1 MLKNPN
7 EFAKAMTYLNAH
19 GISVY
24 KTAVSNFDQLR
35 IYIDNNGQIKPS
47 QQLYT
52 HKSVT
57 AKLEELVLLLYHKAL
72 TAHLT
77 DKVTKS

>member
-7 EFAKAMTYLNAH
+7 QFAKAMTYLNAH

-47 QQLYT
+47 QQLY
-52 HKSVT
+52 SVT
-57 AKLEELVLLLYHKAL
+57 AALEELVLLLYHKVSKQL
-72 TAHLT
+72 SENSTNT
-77 DKVTKS
+77 

>member
-1 MLKNPN
+1 MLKKPN

-24 KTAVSNFDQLR
+24 KMAVSNFDQLR

-57 AKLEELVLLLYHKAL
+57 AALEELVLLLYHKVSKQL
-72 TAHLT
+72 SENSTNT
-77 DKVTKS
+77 Q